1 MEEYVETVLGPIDP
15 NELGQTLTHEHIR
28 MDYRCCYF
36 KPPLDEHIQKT
47 KSSMAIENLGFIR
60 QYPYS
65 HKENLSFG
73 DENVET
79 MIDEVK
85 EFKRFGGGTLVE
97 VTTSGIQP
105 DYEFLKKVSLA
116 TQLNI
121 VCSTGYY
128 LAHTLDESTK
138 GMTVDQLTQSM
149 IKDLTVGRNGIKAG
163 CIGEI
168 GCMYP
173 LLPEERK
180 ALEAAAKA
188 QRAVDCPLII
198 HPGRTKDCIFEII
211 DILREHGADL
221 SKTVMSHLDRGVET
235 IENIL
240 KFAEYSDCYLEF
252 DLFGIEVSHYQPNEE
267 VDFPSDA
274 QRVGMIKTLIDHG
287 YGDRVV
293 IAHDVHTR
301 HRLIKHGGH
310 GYGHILENVVPKMLA
325 RGISQAD
332 VDKILIHNP
341 KRWLTMKRD
350 SSR

>member
-1 MEEYVETVLGPIDP
+1 
-15 NELGQTLTHEHIR
+15 
-28 MDYRCCYF
+28 
-36 KPPLDEHIQKT
+36 
-47 KSSMAIENLGFIR
+47 MAIENLGFIR

-79 MIDEVK
+79 MIDEVR
-85 EFKRFGGGTLVE
+85 EYKRFGGGTLVE
-97 VTTSGIQP
+97 VTTCGIQP

-116 TQLNI
+116 TQLNV

-149 IKDLTVGRNGIKAG
+149 IKDLTVGRDGIKAG

-188 QRAVDCPLII
+188 Q
-198 HPGRTKDCIFEII
+198 
-211 DILREHGADL
+211 
-221 SKTVMSHLDRGVET
+221 
-235 IENIL
+235 
-240 KFAEYSDCYLEF
+240 
-252 DLFGIEVSHYQPNEE
+252 
-267 VDFPSDA
+267 
-274 QRVGMIKTLIDHG
+274 
-287 YGDRVV
+287 
-293 IAHDVHTR
+293 
-301 HRLIKHGGH
+301 IKHGGH

-341 KRWLTMKRD
+341 KTWLTMKRD
-350 SSR
+350 GSR